1 MNKNSLA
8 HWLEDLTFEMNSLS
22 EDAFTRKDIAQFRL
36 RKNKILIH
44 FITATAAIEEE
55 LEGEVKKCLELKK

>member
-1 MNKNSLA
+1 MDRNSLA

-44 FITATAAIEEE
+44 FITATVAIEEE
-55 LEGEVKKCLELKK
+55 LEGEVNKCLELKK